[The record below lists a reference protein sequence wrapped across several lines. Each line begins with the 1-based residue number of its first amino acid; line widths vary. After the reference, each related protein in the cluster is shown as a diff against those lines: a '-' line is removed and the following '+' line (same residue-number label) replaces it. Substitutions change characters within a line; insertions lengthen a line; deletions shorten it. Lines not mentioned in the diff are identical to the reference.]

1 MEKPFENFTVLGDIV
16 DVETIAVGSSIRE
29 LAWLERNFGR

>member
-1 MEKPFENFTVLGDIV
+1 MRFEVVGGIS

-29 LAWLERNFGR
+29 AARLRKVYGPGR